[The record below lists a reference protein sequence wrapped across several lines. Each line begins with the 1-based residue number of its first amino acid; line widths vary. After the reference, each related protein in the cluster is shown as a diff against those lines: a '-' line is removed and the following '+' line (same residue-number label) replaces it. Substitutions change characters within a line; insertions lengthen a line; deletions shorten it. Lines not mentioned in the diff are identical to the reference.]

1 VVALGFPR
9 PSPARVVSQRSTTEE
24 PVETPEQAAEHQKLV
39 NEVLGRAGLRESVSQ
54 AAPILANLRDLARAE
69 FRASTDALTAL
80 PNQRTVKDTV
90 KRMAAHTYEP

>member
-1 VVALGFPR
+1 MAASLHALRNDNIGARGF
-9 PSPARVVSQRSTTEE
+9 
-24 PVETPEQAAEHQKLV
+24 
-39 NEVLGRAGLRESVSQ
+39 GRAGLRESVSQ